1 MNETYTHPSPTTYRI
16 TQWLL
21 MIVLCVTLLSV
32 PLQIVIALLYPQ
44 AVLFYLSAGITL
56 LLTSP
61 ILLYLF
67 TTPTVSLDTN
77 GITIHPLIGKPHTLT
92 WEDIDRVDYYPL
104 LPRQNHEVN
113 KRLMVGR
120 KRYKPAEGI
129 MLLSSKLPM
138 VYRVGG
144 IFAGERGRKL
154 IAVTNRTHV
163 NYDQLHKYILKQTST
178 NLSS

>member
-1 MNETYTHPSPTTYRI
+1 MNETYTHPSPTAYRF

-21 MIVLCVTLLSV
+21 LILLCVILLAV

-44 AVLFYLSAGITL
+44 AVLFYVSAGITL
-56 LLTSP
+56 LLTAP
-61 ILLYLF
+61 LLLYLF
-67 TTPTVSLDTN
+67 TTPTVSLDKD
-77 GITIHPLIGKPHTLT
+77 GITIHPLIGKPHPLT
-92 WEDIDRVDYYPL
+92 WDDIDRVDYYPL

-129 MLLSSKLPM
+129 MLLSSKLPT

-144 IFAGERGRKL
+144 IFVGERGRKL

-163 NYDQLHKYILKQTST
+163 NYDQLHKHILKQTQT
-178 NLSS
+178 TLTQ